1 MSRSS
6 AAPSAPAKTRHS
18 QAAAMIGQR
27 IVSGEW
33 TSGGALPTE
42 ADLSRELNV
51 SRASLR
57 EAIKLLAGKGLIRS
71 TPRRGTIVQPP
82 ATWNRLDPDVLFW
95 QASGGP
101 TEQFVHDLFELR
113 RMIEPPAAGLA
124 ARRAGE
130 SGRASIAETFEAMA
144 AAEDVETSIEADL
157 AFHRAIVKAT
167 GNALLAAFSPAIE
180 ASLAVSFTVSRSGM
194 IHPHIVP
201 MHRAVAEPI
210 LAGDEAGAIRAMH
223 ALLDRSELDA
233 RVAVSDHKRATD
245 QLDGGHAG

>member
-1 MSRSS
+1 MTRNAAAGPSS
-6 AAPSAPAKTRHS
+6 ARTRHS
-18 QAAAMIGQR
+18 VAAALIGQR
-27 IVSGEW
+27 IVAGEW
-33 TSGGALPTE
+33 IAGGALPTE
-42 ADLSRELNV
+42 ADLSRELSV

-101 TEQFVHDLFELR
+101 TEAFVRDLFELR
-113 RMIEPPAAGLA
+113 RMIEPQAAGLA
-124 ARRAGE
+124 AKRAGE
-130 SGRASIAETFEAMA
+130 ADREVIAEAFRAMEQAPDVQASI
-144 AAEDVETSIEADL
+144 DADL

-180 ASLAVSFTVSRSGM
+180 ASLAVSFTVSRAGTVQD
-194 IHPHIVP
+194 HIVP

-210 LAGDEAGAIRAMH
+210 LSGDEAGAIAAMN
-223 ALLDRSELDA
+223 ALLDRSEVDAATAVVQHKATLDA
-233 RVAVSDHKRATD
+233 A
-245 QLDGGHAG
+245 L